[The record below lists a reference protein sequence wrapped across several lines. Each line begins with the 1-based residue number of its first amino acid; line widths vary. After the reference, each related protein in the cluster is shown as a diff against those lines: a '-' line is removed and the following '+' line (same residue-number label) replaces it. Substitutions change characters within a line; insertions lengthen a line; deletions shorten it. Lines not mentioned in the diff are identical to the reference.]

1 MTALLLICVAALLMV
16 VFGVFLALEIRALAD
31 FAAELGSRRTG
42 CCPCGGTVLITRSQ
56 LQAASRQ
63 S

>member
-16 VFGVFLALEIRALAD
+16 VFGVFLTLEIRALAD
-31 FAAELGSRRTG
+31 FAAELGIRRTG
-42 CCPCGGTVLITRSQ
+42 RCPCGGTVLTTRSQ
-56 LQAASRQ
+56 LQPASRQ